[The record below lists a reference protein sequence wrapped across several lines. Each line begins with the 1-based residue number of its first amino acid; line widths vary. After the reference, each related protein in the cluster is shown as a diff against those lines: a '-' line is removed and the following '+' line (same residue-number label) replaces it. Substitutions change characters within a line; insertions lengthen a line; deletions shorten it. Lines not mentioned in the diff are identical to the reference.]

1 MSHKGPVFSA
11 SHMKATSL
19 SHYRYILMTI
29 YFHRG
34 PHYKL
39 IHLHWPAELFF
50 SCVCVRAHTDNYFKN
65 SLVWL
70 IKVVNFCSGNEPILT
85 LRLSEAFLAFITAT
99 FQVIYSHF
107 LHAGLFASWTSVLFF
122 CFLTWAF
129 LSPYLNIP
137 KPTTASHCFSNIKL
151 SVASHLH
158 SCSSIREFNFHFY
171 SPLSY

>member
-122 CFLTWAF
+122 NLGFLEPLFEHTQTYHSKSLFQQYKTLSCFPLAF
-129 LSPYLNIP
+129 LQLNKRI
-137 KPTTASHCFSNIKL
+137 
-151 SVASHLH
+151 
-158 SCSSIREFNFHFY
+158 
-171 SPLSY
+171 